1 VDRAG
6 GIDLGLAGTIGAP
19 LEVTAADAAIEEA
32 CLPADIPPRPSC
44 ESAPNVHQAPVTV
57 GAVPVSQHLDGD
69 TRRPRREETPVGEY
83 LQIFRARV
91 PEESVAALL
100 EIRPAAIA
108 EAQRLCPELLG
119 AQLVRLD
126 DGIWLDVLTW
136 SRPDGEQ
143 RLLARAAE
151 FDAVTRMHDLLAD
164 VEAPLRGEIIH
175 TSP

>member
-1 VDRAG
+1 MTEALLRA
-6 GIDLGLAGTIGAP
+6 ATKRCNS
-19 LEVTAADAAIEEA
+19 V
-32 CLPADIPPRPSC
+32 
-44 ESAPNVHQAPVTV
+44 PVTV
-57 GAVPVSQHLDGD
+57 GVLVASQYPGGD
-69 TRRPRREETPVGEY
+69 RRRLGREEIPVGEY

-108 EAQRLCPELLG
+108 EARRLCPELLR

-126 DGIWLDVLTW
+126 DGTWLDVLTW

-143 RLLARAAE
+143 RLLERAAE
-151 FDAVTRMHDLLAD
+151 FDAVTKMHDLLAE
-164 VEAPLRGEIIH
+164 VEEPLRGEIVH

>member
-1 VDRAG
+1 
-6 GIDLGLAGTIGAP
+6 
-19 LEVTAADAAIEEA
+19 
-32 CLPADIPPRPSC
+32 
-44 ESAPNVHQAPVTV
+44 
-57 GAVPVSQHLDGD
+57 
-69 TRRPRREETPVGEY
+69 VGEY